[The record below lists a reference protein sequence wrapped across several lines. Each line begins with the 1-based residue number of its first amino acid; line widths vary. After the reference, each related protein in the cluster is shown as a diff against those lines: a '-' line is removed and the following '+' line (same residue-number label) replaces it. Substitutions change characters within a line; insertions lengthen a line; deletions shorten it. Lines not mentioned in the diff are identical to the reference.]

1 MKKRAVSL
9 TILCL
14 LFISS
19 AKVVT
24 GQENFNITGHWIE
37 KGKNVYNIMFNSD
50 STYQILRADGS
61 ITKGTYKIDGKVII
75 MEFESRDRKVKSV
88 YSILKKDKTK
98 FTAKVVTILVQ
109 TGQVVQD
116 ENVVVS
122 RVFIDNKN
130 GTITD
135 TRTGLM
141 WQQDGKA
148 SGELNWQN
156 AMNYCKNLRL
166 AGYSDWRAP
175 TINELKKLF
184 NITVGDGE
192 TGSERNR
199 AAYLNNNGFK
209 NVQLAYYWSASTYAT
224 NTSYA
229 WNVSMSYG
237 LVYFTL
243 KPDYSYVIAVRSG
256 R

>member
-1 MKKRAVSL
+1 MKKRVVSL

-14 LFISS
+14 LFVSSIKSIS
-19 AKVVT
+19 AN
-24 GQENFNITGHWIE
+24 ENFNITGHWIE

-50 STYQILRADGS
+50 STYEIIRADGS
-61 ITKGTYKIDGKVII
+61 ITKGIFKIDGKVIT

-209 NVQLAYYWSASTYAT
+209 NVQSDYYWSASTNVN
-224 NTSYA
+224 NTPNA
-229 WNVSMSYG
+229 WFVYMHYG
-237 LVYFTL
+237 YVYYNPETSF
-243 KPDYSYVIAVRSG
+243 YYVLAVRSG